1 MLHGVRFETVCPDS
15 KMAVAFENSDVFVL
29 PSVER
34 SEAFGLVQI
43 EAMAYGKPVINTWLK
58 SGVPYVSLN
67 GKTGLTVNPGDVD
80 ALADAMKKLA
90 ADPALR
96 EQYGKAARERVQ
108 KNFTT
113 ELMLDQLMKVY
124 QW

>member
-1 MLHGVRFETVCPDS
+1 
-15 KMAVAFENSDVFVL
+15 
-29 PSVER
+29 
-34 SEAFGLVQI
+34 
-43 EAMAYGKPVINTWLK
+43 
-58 SGVPYVSLN
+58 
-67 GKTGLTVNPGDVD
+67 
-80 ALADAMKKLA
+80 MKKLA

>member
-1 MLHGVRFETVCPDS
+1 M
-15 KMAVAFENSDVFVL
+15 
-29 PSVER
+29 
-34 SEAFGLVQI
+34 
-43 EAMAYGKPVINTWLK
+43 
-58 SGVPYVSLN
+58 PYVSLN

-124 QW
+124 QR